1 MKRFL
6 PFIIL
11 FFVIV
16 LWIIFIPTPAKVLVM
31 ILILIELI
39 GVPLRVLSLQRKE
52 DQLIGTVGLFIGAAV
67 GFYLGAKVVDL
78 IMTMIYGDMSKYSI
92 RLDMLIGA
100 LLGASI
106 FSSIGAVVGGRISR
120 RRKEKNN
127 T

>member
-52 DQLIGTVGLFIGAAV
+52 DQLIGTVGLFIGAAI

-106 FSSIGAVVGGRISR
+106 FSSLGAIVGGRISR
-120 RRKEKNN
+120 RMKEK
-127 T
+127 